1 MDAADAPTMEEDST
15 WSVALARFRAVFAN
29 APESEFA
36 ALVRDTA
43 ECYNMKEEE
52 VVQDLAEEP
61 LERSVRHQIA
71 EGWEH
76 APKDSDPMKR
86 LVKKSFDMAIAENNL
101 KKNVSF
107 VFQVRS
113 EKQTFDTT
121 PAILDK
127 RSLIDGTIRDH
138 GDQPCEDPRITPD
151 PSANFT
157 FKETALSRVAYEYAP
172 GRLDEFHSAVHR
184 AASHHGVAME
194 RIVLVLTTPGM
205 FWCTPEDEH
214 AMDTRGSKHVMIR
227 EDSGEYVVAIVSP
240 LYAVPV

>member
-1 MDAADAPTMEEDST
+1 MMEDST
-15 WSVALARFRAVFAN
+15 WSVALARFRAAFTN

-76 APKDSDPMKR
+76 APKDNSDPMKR
-86 LVKKSFDMAIAENNL
+86 FVRKSFDMAIAENNL
-101 KKNVSF
+101 EKNVSF

-127 RSLIDGTIRDH
+127 RSL
-138 GDQPCEDPRITPD
+138 
-151 PSANFT
+151 
-157 FKETALSRVAYEYAP
+157 
-172 GRLDEFHSAVHR
+172 
-184 AASHHGVAME
+184 
-194 RIVLVLTTPGM
+194 
-205 FWCTPEDEH
+205 
-214 AMDTRGSKHVMIR
+214 
-227 EDSGEYVVAIVSP
+227 
-240 LYAVPV
+240 

>member
-15 WSVALARFRAVFAN
+15 WSVALARFRAAFAN

-76 APKDSDPMKR
+76 APNDSDPMKR
-86 LVKKSFDMAIAENNL
+86 LVKKSFDMAIAENNP

-138 GDQPCEDPRITPD
+138 GDDPCEDPRITPD

-172 GRLDEFHSAVHR
+172 GRLDDFRAAVHW
-184 AASHHGVAME
+184 AAAHHGVDIE
-194 RIVLVLTTPGM
+194 RVLLVLTTHGM
-205 FWCTPEDEH
+205 FWYTSED
-214 AMDTRGSKHVMIR
+214 AHVMNTGGKKIVLVKDSSNGTYTLLMMSRAR
-227 EDSGEYVVAIVSP
+227 ELA
-240 LYAVPV
+240 